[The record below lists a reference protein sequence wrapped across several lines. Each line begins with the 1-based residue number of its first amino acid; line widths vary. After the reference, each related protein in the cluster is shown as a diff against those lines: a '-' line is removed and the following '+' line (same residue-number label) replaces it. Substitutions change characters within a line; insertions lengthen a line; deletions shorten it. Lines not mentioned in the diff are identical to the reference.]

1 MNITPINQISKDYS
15 INAQRQNVLFQGLKG
30 KTLVNNIKN
39 SNGTIDPSVIDRFIK
54 ENFGRFSRKG
64 VEDILKELLPYITE
78 LSAIAA
84 TLSAQN
90 DKLSSQ
96 NDKLSTKNNKL
107 EQETS
112 TLKKENQNILVENKK
127 LQIENDFLN
136 KALAIPKMNS
146 ISNNGVEKAAKILD
160 EMNIKYVIDENGLFI
175 VDKFSVETLNAYKTL
190 HPDFKY
196 NDVTPFIKEIHQGDI
211 NCKKFERLK
220 SKDRIDF
227 SNLES
232 VGGNVVYD
240 YVNYELKISDGC
252 WESGRVGVSMPNLKN
267 VKGNFISL
275 TTSKEGYDK
284 PHLYPKNIETIDGNA
299 DIYPYVNLPKLTNI
313 GGNADFNDAYCVYLP
328 ELKTIGGFINLEG
341 AHDISLPN
349 LESIKGNAF
358 INGSKEAYNALGKCK
373 DKASGG
379 LPTAIS
385 VKV

>member
-30 KTLVNNIKN
+30 NTLVNNIKK
-39 SNGTIDPSVIDRFIK
+39 SNGKIDPSVIDQFIK
-54 ENFGRFSRKG
+54 KNFGWFSRKG
-64 VEDILKELLPYITE
+64 VKDILEDLLLYITA
-78 LSAIAA
+78 LGATAA

-90 DKLSSQ
+90 DKL
-96 NDKLSTKNNKL
+96 

-112 TLKKENQNILVENKK
+112 TLKRENQNFLMENKK

-146 ISNNGVEKAAKILD
+146 ILNNGVEKAAKILD

-284 PHLYPKNIETIDGNA
+284 PHLYPKNIETIGGNA

-373 DKASGG
+373 DKATGG